1 MKSAV
6 VVFPGSN
13 RDHDMMVALEQVSGR
28 KPLSVWHSETTLPAL
43 DLIVLPGGF

>member
-13 RDHDMMVALEQVSGR
+13 REGDVADAITRASGKR
-28 KPLSVWHSETTLPAL
+28 PEIVWHSTGSLP
-43 DLIVLPGGF
+43 